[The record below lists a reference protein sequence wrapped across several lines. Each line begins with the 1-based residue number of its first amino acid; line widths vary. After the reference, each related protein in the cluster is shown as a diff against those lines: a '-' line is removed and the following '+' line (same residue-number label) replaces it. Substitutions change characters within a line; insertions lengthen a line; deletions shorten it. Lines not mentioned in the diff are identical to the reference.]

1 VKSDFLDKSE
11 PLPSSIHECEP
22 IYQGEE
28 HVLGTTNM
36 VYENQEPVYE
46 GEVVLAEQ
54 ADKTGES
61 SPSVDDK
68 ATEHQCEIFFF
79 VIDFCT
85 CVNLFVQCKNYYIW
99 LHT

>member
-1 VKSDFLDKSE
+1 MKSDFLDKSE

-68 ATEHQCEIFFF
+68 ATAHQCEIFFLLLTF
-79 VIDFCT
+79 V
-85 CVNLFVQCKNYYIW
+85 
-99 LHT
+99 HA

>member
-1 VKSDFLDKSE
+1 
-11 PLPSSIHECEP
+11 
-22 IYQGEE
+22 
-28 HVLGTTNM
+28 M

-68 ATEHQCEIFFF
+68 ATEHQCEIFFLLLTF
-79 VIDFCT
+79 V
-85 CVNLFVQCKNYYIW
+85 
-99 LHT
+99 HA